1 MPDFD
6 SICRDF
12 CVNQKLTLKM
22 DLPAAREPVLDLFG
36 RLRKDLPR
44 LSSLQ
49 RYPDG
54 EVALESG
61 EDERDF
67 LWVAMRQLSLKSG
80 WVNPGSLEEAY
91 RMHRTVLEVAPY
103 FLSISPLDVDHLEL
117 VYAFDFDCDGN
128 RDEAVLDALLGG
140 SALGEFADTS
150 TDTVLDAQP
159 FVALALSDA
168 PDMHVYLEVKTRLP
182 RGETA
187 VTREGADPLSV
198 MLTVRRTGPVRALGD
213 LPTHLA
219 ALSGHGERLV
229 EQRLI
234 PRVLV
239 PLRDRI
245 ARG

>member
-1 MPDFD
+1 MADFD
-6 SICRDF
+6 SLCRDF
-12 CVNQKLTLKM
+12 CVNQKLALKM

-44 LSSLQ
+44 LASLQ

-54 EVALESG
+54 EVALESA

-80 WVNPGSLEEAY
+80 WVNPSTLEEAY

-117 VYAFDFDCDGN
+117 VYAFDFECDGN
-128 RDEAVLDALLGG
+128 RDEVVLDALLGG
-140 SALGEFADTS
+140 SPLGDFADAS
-150 TDTVLDAQP
+150 TDTILDSQP
-159 FVALALSDA
+159 FVALALADA
-168 PDMHVYLEVKTRLP
+168 PDMHVYVEVKTRLP
-182 RGETA
+182 RGEMA
-187 VTREGADPLSV
+187 VTREGGEPLSV
-198 MLTVRRTGPVRALGD
+198 LLTVRRTGPVRTLAD
-213 LPTHLA
+213 LPTILA

-245 ARG
+245 VRG